1 MSGLVFDPTNPD
13 VLYAVKNKSW
23 VFRLV
28 KQGDLWVADTANGWG
43 AGKQI
48 FFPGGIGQPDSEG
61 LTVGADGALYVT
73 TERDNAN
80 NSFALNSVL
89 RFDPTAAG
97 TDAHRRRMQW
107 NLTADFPEL
116 NRPNRARPTSASRA
130 SPSCPTRTSC
140 RTASSTSR
148 SARRTTRATTRVTA
162 PACSSPRSRTT
173 ASSTPTP

>member
-1 MSGLVFDPTNPD
+1 MSGLVFDPTNAD

-28 KQGDLWVADTANGWG
+28 KQGDLWVPDTANGWG

-48 FFPGGIGQPDSEG
+48 FFPGGVGQPDSEG

-80 NSFALNSVL
+80 NSVALNSVL

-97 TDAHRRRMQW
+97 TTLTPTTQW

-116 NRPNRARPTSASRA
+116 NPPNPARPTSASRA
-130 SPSCPTRTSC
+130 SPSCPTPTSC

-148 SARRTTRATTRVTA
+148 PARRTTRATTRVTA
-162 PACSSPRSRTT
+162 PACSSRRWRTT
-173 ASSTPTP
+173 ASCTPTP